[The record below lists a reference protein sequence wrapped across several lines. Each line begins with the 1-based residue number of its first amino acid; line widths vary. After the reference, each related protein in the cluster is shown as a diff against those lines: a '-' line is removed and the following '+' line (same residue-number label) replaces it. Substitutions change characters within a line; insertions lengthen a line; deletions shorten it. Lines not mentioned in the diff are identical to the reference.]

1 MPDLISD
8 VRVGIDVGGTK
19 THIRAALGSA
29 VIADRV
35 YSSEGWHP
43 ADFRRAA
50 AFLADLIGQTLPR
63 ATTVSAVAVGA
74 HGCDSARDCAGVR
87 AELERLL
94 PVPCL
99 VLNDAELLIPAVGL
113 SAGVGLVAGTGSVAV
128 GRNRSGEPVYIGGWG
143 WLFGDEGSAPGL
155 LREAVRASLGARD
168 RGEPQDLLTDLL
180 LRSFEV
186 AEVTDLPEAMA
197 ADSGARV
204 WGRRA
209 PLVFDALERGST
221 LAEAVVEDAAGAL
234 ARLVLRMSTRDVAV
248 DDVVVAGG
256 VILNQPPLFDSF
268 VRQLGDVLPDT
279 LVHSLDTAPVHGALR
294 LTERLAVT

>member
-19 THIRAALGSA
+19 THIRAALAST

-43 ADFRRAA
+43 GDFRRAA
-50 AFLADLIGQTLPR
+50 AFLADLIGQTLPP

-74 HGCDSARDCAGVR
+74 HGCDSERDCAGVR

-99 VLNDAELLIPAVGL
+99 VLNDAELLVPAVGL

-197 ADSGARV
+197 ADSGASV

-209 PLVFDALERGST
+209 PLVFDALEQGSA

-234 ARLVLRMSTRDVAV
+234 AQLVVRMAARDVAV

-268 VRQLGDVLPDT
+268 VRQLGAALPDT
-279 LVHSLDTAPVHGALR
+279 LVHPLDTAPVHGALR